1 MSETVHPIAQHCIP
15 EEMNLQHVNGILF
28 SISQTVCIFS
38 ALWKDSSM
46 EGLSGCS
53 GLQSHFRLISSRTS
67 PISISG

>member
-1 MSETVHPIAQHCIP
+1 MSETAHPMAQRCIP
-15 EEMNLQHVNGILF
+15 EEMNLQHVKGIIF

-38 ALWKDSSM
+38 ALWKNSSM

-53 GLQSHFRLISSRTS
+53 GLHSHFRLISSATS